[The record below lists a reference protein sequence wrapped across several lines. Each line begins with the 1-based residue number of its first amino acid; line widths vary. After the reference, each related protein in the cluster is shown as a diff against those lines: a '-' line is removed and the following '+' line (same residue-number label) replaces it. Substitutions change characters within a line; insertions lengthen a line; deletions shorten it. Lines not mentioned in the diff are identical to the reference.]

1 MYPRSPRLQCRGLFF
16 TFYVKFDIIKVL
28 SDSSLTNNTGP
39 GTLMPEKWRNI
50 MYTNPIDILADEAL
64 ASLVPMI
71 GIIMVYVALKGTGL
85 FFRIHRWVLELI
97 WLTLALTLGSI
108 YGKIVDAYLITVIF
122 TGLVYLAMRIKWT
135 RKWLF
140 KTWPSRIITVVVIL
154 GYYLVVYLV

>member
-1 MYPRSPRLQCRGLFF
+1 
-16 TFYVKFDIIKVL
+16 
-28 SDSSLTNNTGP
+28 
-39 GTLMPEKWRNI
+39 